1 MRTGTYGIEEQGRI
15 VPISV
20 ELVDVLGSDVN
31 IVNAARVSFA
41 KEVQE
46 VGEADQKL
54 MRYLWKHKHWT
65 PFAHTC
71 ITVRCK
77 APIFLVRQ
85 LGKHQV
91 GLVWNEESSRY
102 INTKPEYYIPA
113 TLHTA
118 PTNAKQGAGVE
129 FSDLEYQASIDR
141 LIQNTDE
148 CDDMYLNSIRNGMAP
163 EEARMFLPMNT
174 HTNWVWS
181 GSLVAFMRIIE
192 QRTELNVQGA
202 TRDFAK
208 LLRAAISGTYPMA
221 IAAYNEVH
229 NGN

>member
-91 GLVWNEESSRY
+91 GLVWNEESRRY

-192 QRTELNVQGA
+192 QRSELNVQGA